1 MASTP
6 TQDAAL
12 NNGNSNDVEEP
23 RVLEEDW
30 GLPLDFNLF
39 AQHERHKVYFYHTDQ
54 DNDDDNEKTETKNDA
69 HQLKSDRRTD
79 SSSLDPRTF
88 FWLEYVEELTPLDMM
103 QLSSGVHDATG
114 NCVWTGAYLFLA
126 ALSSFEFY
134 NAYIHG
140 KSIFE
145 LGSGTGLAGLACL
158 LRPST
163 WTTEAT
169 AINRALSC
177 DDGPEAISSDR
188 DALNR
193 RTAATMKTRVCFTD
207 SDPAA
212 LDLCQRNCHHNQISE
227 DQYQIS
233 QHMWGSSSSPSSFL
247 ESLCS
252 SKENTTKSSLS
263 WSCFDTVIAA
273 DILYDIAML
282 GPIFQS
288 ARHALLAGKEHHSDP
303 HDGDVDEDNKD
314 NHQSETVVLGHFLL
328 SHVPRA
334 CYTKENPP
342 SQSSAADQQNG
353 TTKTNNN
360 NSNQNKEAQR
370 NQLEERI
377 VQQGTQNYGFELM
390 RQVSPLEFQSSST
403 HHHDSS
409 RNLHSS
415 SLEEMALVGATL
427 FIFQLSRPS
436 VVTQSGQ

>member
-39 AQHERHKVYFYHTDQ
+39 AQHERHKVYFYPTDQ
-54 DNDDDNEKTETKNDA
+54 DNDDDNEKSETRNDA
-69 HQLKSDRRTD
+69 HQLKIDRRID
-79 SSSLDPRTF
+79 SSSLAPRSF

-126 ALSSFEFY
+126 ALSYFDFY

-158 LRPST
+158 LRRS
-163 WTTEAT
+163 TEAT
-169 AINRALSC
+169 QINRALS
-177 DDGPEAISSDR
+177 DDGPEAISSDV

-212 LDLCQRNCHHNQISE
+212 LDLCQRNCHHNQISD

-233 QHMWGSSSSPSSFL
+233 QHMWGSSSSPFSFL
-247 ESLCS
+247 ESLCNS
-252 SKENTTKSSLS
+252 SKTNTTKSSLS
-263 WSCFDTVIAA
+263 WSCFHTVIAA

-288 ARHALLAGKEHHSDP
+288 ARHALLAGKDHHSDP
-303 HDGDVDEDNKD
+303 QDNDVDEENKD
-314 NHQSETVVLGHFLL
+314 NHRSKTVVVGHFLL

-334 CYTKENPP
+334 CYTEENPP
-342 SQSSAADQQNG
+342 SQSSSADPQ
-353 TTKTNNN
+353 TSITKT

-377 VQQGTQNYGFELM
+377 VQEGTQNYGFELI

-409 RNLHSS
+409 PNLHSS

-427 FIFQLSRPS
+427 FIFQLSWSSDR
-436 VVTQSGQ
+436 SGQ